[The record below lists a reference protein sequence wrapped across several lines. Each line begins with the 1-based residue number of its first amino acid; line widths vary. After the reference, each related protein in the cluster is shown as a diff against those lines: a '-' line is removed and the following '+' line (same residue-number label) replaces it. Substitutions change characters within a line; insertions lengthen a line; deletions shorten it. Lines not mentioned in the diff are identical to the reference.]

1 MCDIINLKQARKQR
15 DRDAKHKVSAVK
27 RVQFGQ
33 SKNDKNVVE
42 ILSKNFV
49 KKLDDHKLDPSKP
62 TDD

>member
-15 DRDAKHKVSAVK
+15 DRDAKHKVSAIK

-42 ILSKNFV
+42 ILSKKLV
-49 KKLDDHKLDPSKP
+49 KKLDDHKRDPSKP
-62 TDD
+62 IDN

>member
-15 DRDAKHKVSAVK
+15 DRDAKHKVSAIK

-42 ILSKNFV
+42 ILSKKLV
-49 KKLDDHKLDPSKP
+49 KKLDDHKRDLSKP
-62 TDD
+62 TDN